1 MYETIYY
8 NVVEYS
14 DVLLLKKKEKK
25 MKTVYFKRTLDYM
38 FFFLHYSRL

>member
-14 DVLLLKKKEKK
+14 DVLLLKKKRKENEDCIFQENIGLH
-25 MKTVYFKRTLDYM
+25 V
-38 FFFLHYSRL
+38 FFLHYSRL